1 VVSFKRVVLLRRRS
15 NATVVVRVFTV
26 QVGNSVVASNHD
38 VLSACVVIG
47 RTSPTNTSLN
57 VLLFE
62 ECELRAQLLYLFGNE
77 LVLPNSI
84 AERLVLLSRRD

>member
-1 VVSFKRVVLLRRRS
+1 MVSFKRVILLRRRS

-38 VLSACVVIG
+38 VLPACIVSG
-47 RTSPTNTSLN
+47 RTSPTNASLY

-62 ECELRAQLLYLFGNE
+62 KCEFGAQLLYLFVNE
-77 LVLPNSI
+77 LVLPNSS
-84 AERLVLLSRRD
+84 AER